1 MHRNVWCYPRHG
13 LSFQTSLAY
22 PIGGMIIPRGF
33 TISCQWKQ
41 NSTAREAMAQT
52 QRDRDDS
59 GMTANRWRGA
69 SLTAASA
76 VLSVCLYA
84 VVAAPAVNEDV
95 GIGPPPALAP
105 GQAPPLPKAGPLAQ
119 PRSQDQ
125 IGFPSA
131 LTASVIPPASPLT
144 PAMVAL
150 GEKLFFESRLSGDG
164 TVACATCH
172 DPARAL
178 RTAGPRQSASTAAS
192 VSATRQPF

>member
-1 MHRNVWCYPRHG
+1 
-13 LSFQTSLAY
+13 
-22 PIGGMIIPRGF
+22 
-33 TISCQWKQ
+33 
-41 NSTAREAMAQT
+41 
-52 QRDRDDS
+52 
-59 GMTANRWRGA
+59 MTANRWRGA

-84 VVAAPAVNEDV
+84 IVAAPAASEDV
-95 GIGPPPALAP
+95 GIGPPPALEP
-105 GQAPPLPKAGPLAQ
+105 GHAPPLPKAGPLAQ

-144 PAMVAL
+144 PATVAL

-164 TVACATCH
+164 TVACATIPH
-172 DPARAL
+172 ARL
-178 RTAGPRQSASTAAS
+178 QTAGPRQSASTAVS

>member
-1 MHRNVWCYPRHG
+1 
-13 LSFQTSLAY
+13 
-22 PIGGMIIPRGF
+22 
-33 TISCQWKQ
+33 
-41 NSTAREAMAQT
+41 MAQT
-52 QRDRDDS
+52 QHDRDDS
-59 GMTANRWRGA
+59 GMTANRWREA
-69 SLTAASA
+69 SLTTTSA

-105 GQAPPLPKAGPLAQ
+105 GHAPPLPKAGPLAQ

-150 GEKLFFESRLSGDG
+150 GEKLF
-164 TVACATCH
+164 
-172 DPARAL
+172 P
-178 RTAGPRQSASTAAS
+178 
-192 VSATRQPF
+192 